1 MCYHR
6 FIKCSNKKG
15 ALFVAL
21 YSMKQLEE
29 LLDTTPQTIHRLL
42 RQNTELKEL
51 SVEHITRKEGR
62 KVFYDDTI
70 LEWLKGYF
78 GIENADSS
86 TQAAGGPDNST
97 NSGGTTERQEEAHTG
112 GTEEKHTGGAE
123 EKPERGPQEE
133 QSIEQ
138 LQRRIKDLE
147 AQIQN
152 KDKII
157 EELELQLKNKEAERI
172 HFITENGQLL
182 GLLAAE
188 KAEKQRFL
196 PPPKVPIGERI
207 KRLFSGK
214 KEE

>member
-1 MCYHR
+1 
-6 FIKCSNKKG
+6 
-15 ALFVAL
+15 
-21 YSMKQLEE
+21 MKQLEE

-42 RQNTELKEL
+42 RQNPEPIEL

-78 GIENADSS
+78 GIGNTDSS
-86 TQAAGGPDNST
+86 TQTAGGPDNST
-97 NSGGTTERQEEAHTG
+97 NSGGTTERKEEATAG
-112 GTEEKHTGGAE
+112 GTEEKQTGGAE
-123 EKPERGPQEE
+123 QKQNLDPHEEKN
-133 QSIEQ
+133 IET
-138 LQRRIKDLE
+138 LTRIIKDLE
-147 AQIQN
+147 AKIQA
-152 KDKII
+152 KDKQI
-157 EELELQLKNKEAERI
+157 EDLELQLKNKEAERI

>member
-1 MCYHR
+1 M
-6 FIKCSNKKG
+6 
-15 ALFVAL
+15 AL

-51 SVEHITRKEGR
+51 SVEHIIKKEGR
-62 KVFYDDTI
+62 KVFYDDAI

-78 GIENADSS
+78 GIENTEGK
-86 TQAAGGPDNST
+86 TQAAGGPDNSGIA
-97 NSGGTTERQEEAHTG
+97 GGTTERNEEANAG
-112 GTEEKHTGGAE
+112 GTEEKQ
-123 EKPERGPQEE
+123 KQEPHE
-133 QSIEQ
+133 GQNIELLRQ
-138 LQRRIKDLE
+138 IIKDLE
-147 AQIQN
+147 AQIQS
-152 KDKII
+152 KDKQI
-157 EELELQLKNKEAERI
+157 EDLEIQLKNKEAERI

-196 PPPKVPIGERI
+196 PPPKVPLGEKI